1 MILRLPMVVNIIRPM
16 RYERKY
22 KMYNFTTD
30 IILQAI
36 KLHPESFTK
45 IYPDRQINNI
55 YFDTSTL
62 STYWDNVNGVAS
74 RKKYRVRWYGE
85 NVQEII
91 KPHFEVKMR
100 VNELGTKRVTRIDD
114 FDLDNLRFL
123 TRIINELKD
132 SPGRLQPVLM
142 NSYNRSY
149 FGTKDNK
156 FRVTVD
162 SNIRYFSMMFAQRF
176 TRYTVQDFNA
186 IVVEMKYD
194 REDDNDTDRITQ
206 HFPFR
211 QTKSSKYVTGVQ
223 YTIY

>member
-1 MILRLPMVVNIIRPM
+1 M
-16 RYERKY
+16 RYERKF
-22 KMYNFTTD
+22 KMYNLMPDLIT
-30 IILQAI
+30 QMVR
-36 KLHPESFTK
+36 LHPASFKK

-74 RKKYRVRWYGE
+74 RKKYRVRWYSDD
-85 NVQEII
+85 VTKIK
-91 KPHFEVKMR
+91 KPHFEVKAR
-100 VNELGTKRVTRIDD
+100 LNELGTKKIIRIDD

-123 TRIINELKD
+123 NRIVNELKD

-142 NSYNRSY
+142 NSYKRSY
-149 FGTKDNK
+149 YGTPDGK
-156 FRVTVD
+156 FRVTID
-162 SNIRYFSMMFAQRF
+162 WDIRYFSMMFAQRF

-186 IVVEMKYD
+186 VVFEMKYD
-194 REDDNDTDRITQ
+194 RYDDNDTDRITQ